1 MHRGMSFA
9 LATGLLPTASIW
21 AGLAAQSP
29 ELMRRTVVLS
39 ADPASNSATGILHLR
54 DTSGRSRIH
63 LTAGEFRSVSTGKGV
78 NAPVSFFAPDS
89 QKGTPVLRLDLPAGE
104 VVPVRVEV
112 TNLWEAGES
121 EDTLYADGSPL
132 GTLRVLKYR
141 VPFNVKLVAPNPDQ
155 PELTFT
161 RGRKAHLSLKNDDGM
176 TYVVRPVFAVAGH
189 RFNAPTV
196 VLPPNGGE
204 TLELDPPDAWFGLAG
219 LLKPVQRD
227 GQLTLRFEAPGTT
240 SDPGWPGKVIP
251 FKAGLSVV
259 GPGLQKFLAFLLV
272 LFLLALGGAASLLLR
287 HWVPNSLGRARLR
300 ERLDELGEQT
310 RLLPLRTSSTI
321 RVGLR
326 VERQRLAQQVQR
338 GKTYSPELPN
348 KLAQL
353 NQRTDEIQRQVRLV
367 EQLNELRDRLD
378 QAYREGV
385 APSRV
390 ARIEDEARA
399 ISTTLSKVPLSLA
412 ELESVEKRIAAA
424 TALTA
429 ALATADPEWLAGLQ
443 ASFDG
448 LTLARATLEA
458 DYAPCQALFASWA
471 AGWTAVDPKQ
481 YDRLDK
487 VISILQL
494 IRDDLD
500 QLKSSTKAAAHQDF
514 QVAVERMDYRSARKA
529 IREIRSRI
537 YREEIVAALTN
548 PAQRP
553 QITVSQIAPRIYS
566 PVVFMMQFRDHR
578 LDTADALDAI
588 DCRWD
593 FGHGGLQESG
603 WQVAHFFPAPP
614 GTYEVKATFWQGGQQ
629 IADQQGPVV
638 LGQPITTQPLPA
650 EDSPRTQAEV
660 VQLGIA
666 LLIALLG
673 LLAGATEQL
682 QKLDFLAAAVAV
694 FLLGFGADSIKN
706 ALAPARAEGAA
717 PARRETA

>member
-1 MHRGMSFA
+1 MYRGMSFR
-9 LATGLLPTASIW
+9 LAIGLLPIASVW
-21 AGLAAQSP
+21 SGLAAQSP
-29 ELMRRTVVLS
+29 ELLRRTVVLS
-39 ADPASNSATGILHLR
+39 ADPASNSAAGILHVR
-54 DTSGRSRIH
+54 DTSGRGRIY
-63 LTAGEFRSVSTGKGV
+63 LTAGEFTSVSTGKGV
-78 NAPVSFFAPDS
+78 NAQVSFFLPDS

-112 TNLWEAGES
+112 TNLWEAGEL
-121 EDTLYADGSPL
+121 EDTLFADGKPL

-141 VPFNVKLVAPNPDQ
+141 VPFNVKLVAPNPDL

-176 TYVVRPVFAVAGH
+176 TYVVRPVFAVGGH
-189 RFNAPTV
+189 RFNAPRV

-204 TLELDPPDAWFGLAG
+204 TLELDPPGAWFGWGG
-219 LLKPVQRD
+219 LLKPLERD
-227 GQLTLRFEAPGTT
+227 GQLSLRFEAPGTT

-251 FKAGLSVV
+251 FKAGLSVIDA
-259 GPGLQKFLAFLLV
+259 GWQKFLAFLLV
-272 LFLLALGGAASLLLR
+272 LILLALGGLASLLLR

-300 ERLDELGEQT
+300 ERLDEVGDQT
-310 RLLPLRTSSTI
+310 RLLPLRTSSAI
-321 RVGLR
+321 RVGVR
-326 VERQRLAQQVQR
+326 VERQRLLQQLQR
-338 GKTYSPELPN
+338 GKTYSPELPV

-353 NQRTDEIQRQVRLV
+353 NQRTDELQRQLRLI

-378 QAYREGV
+378 QAYREDV

-390 ARIEDEARA
+390 ARTEDEARA
-399 ISTTLSKVPLSLA
+399 ISTTLSKVPLSVP
-412 ELESVEKRIAAA
+412 ELESVEKHIAAA

-429 ALATADPEWLAGLQ
+429 ALATSDPEWLAGLQ
-443 ASFDG
+443 ANFDVM
-448 LTLARATLEA
+448 TLARATLVA
-458 DYAPCQALFASWA
+458 DYAPCQGLFASWA
-471 AGWTAVDPKQ
+471 AAWTAVDPKQ

-487 VISILQL
+487 VISILLL

-500 QLKSSTKAAAHQDF
+500 QLKTSATAAAHKDF
-514 QVAVERMDYRSARKA
+514 QLAVERADYRSARKA

-537 YREEIVAALTN
+537 YREEIVTALTN

-553 QITVSQIAPRIYS
+553 QITLSQGGPRIYS
-566 PVVFMMQFRDHR
+566 PVIFVVQFPDHR

-603 WQVAHFFPAPP
+603 WQVAHFFPEPP

-629 IADQQGPVV
+629 ITDPQGPVV
-638 LGQPITTQPLPA
+638 LGQSITTQPLA
-650 EDSPRTQAEV
+650 SEDSPRTQAEL

-717 PARRETA
+717 P